1 MSKRVEAA
9 KLFTQAMHDESMQDR
24 WIVDEEWVRH
34 IRLYY
39 SEQVWI
45 HDMNMGLSK
54 ICMPCNDQCLLDNY
68 TLLHNV
74 KSIKQQNKKVSRTC
88 FYYVVS
94 LLDKLVPTI
103 SSNQTF

>member
-9 KLFTQAMHDESMQDR
+9 KLFTQVMHDESMQDR

-39 SEQVWI
+39 SKQVLI
-45 HDMNMGLSK
+45 YDMNMGLSK
-54 ICMPCNDQCLLDNY
+54 ICMPCNDQ
-68 TLLHNV
+68 
-74 KSIKQQNKKVSRTC
+74 QC